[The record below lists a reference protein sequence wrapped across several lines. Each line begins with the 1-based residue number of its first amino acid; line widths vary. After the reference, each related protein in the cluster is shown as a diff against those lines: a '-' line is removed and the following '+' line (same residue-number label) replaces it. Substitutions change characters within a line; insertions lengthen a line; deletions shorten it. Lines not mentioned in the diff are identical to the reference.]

1 MHINNEEK
9 KFLFFMDI
17 IDNYFVTVKIIL
29 KYIILNE

>member
-1 MHINNEEK
+1 MYINNEK

-17 IDNYFVTVKIIL
+17 IDNYFVTVKIIF

>member
-1 MHINNEEK
+1 MKK

-17 IDNYFVTVKIIL
+17 IDNYFVTVKIIF